1 MPGRR
6 DSEEKADASTVV
18 AKHWRGLTR
27 RVAVLRKWSWVVGNN
42 FDHKDEEK
50 MLDLGLFVQSIEHE
64 LAAEPSLRRRSTS
77 GVQQLTRGAS
87 STAAAGSSDAPVQ
100 RDFSLTFP
108 LREPDVLEMIASFSR
123 GRRVDAASVE
133 KLLELQVELLRPLP
147 NVVRY
152 EVPAGQVSLL
162 LPQTFRHAC
171 DHVDADRS
179 GPNHYPSLPD
189 RLPCPSDSLASPS
202 TPSSPHAPR
211 PRDALPRSSPSAC
224 RYTQTRSSASWATSM
239 GSSRT

>member
-27 RVAVLRKWSWVVGNN
+27 RVAVLRKWSWVVSNN
-42 FDHKDEEK
+42 FEHKDEEK

-77 GVQQLTRGAS
+77 GVQLLTRGAS

-100 RDFSLTFP
+100 RDFSLSFP

-123 GRRVDAASVE
+123 GQRVDPASVE
-133 KLLELQVELLRPLP
+133 KLLELQGELRDGMIDAGTGHPSLLRLLE
-147 NVVRY
+147 VVQATAAS
-152 EVPAGQVSLL
+152 AGQ
-162 LPQTFRHAC
+162 PM
-171 DHVDADRS
+171 
-179 GPNHYPSLPD
+179 
-189 RLPCPSDSLASPS
+189 
-202 TPSSPHAPR
+202 
-211 PRDALPRSSPSAC
+211 
-224 RYTQTRSSASWATSM
+224 SASS
-239 GSSRT
+239 